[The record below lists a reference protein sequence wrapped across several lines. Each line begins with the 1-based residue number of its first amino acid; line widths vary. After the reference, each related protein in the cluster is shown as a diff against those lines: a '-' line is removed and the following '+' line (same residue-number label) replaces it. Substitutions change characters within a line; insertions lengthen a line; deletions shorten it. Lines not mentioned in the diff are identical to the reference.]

1 MSLDVD
7 ELRKIILEMA
17 TLVEQIIQDST
28 DKEKSLKDIFNIEDQ
43 INKFHKEIDDAVF
56 KYIALQSP
64 AASNL
69 RNALAI
75 MKMNSELE
83 RMGDQAVNI
92 KRYFKKLS
100 MDHASIDNMKE
111 EVFQMVKKSFDAFS
125 SRDVTLAMDVI
136 KSDEEVNSIHRDIIK
151 LYIKKMKEESTL
163 FDEGFSVIRVAKNLE
178 RIGDHATNVCE
189 DIIFLES
196 GTDIRHNSQE

>member
-1 MSLDVD
+1 MNNQVE
-7 ELRKIILEMA
+7 ELRKNIIEMA
-17 TLVEQIIQDST
+17 TLVERILQESMSSQM
-28 DKEKSLKDIFNIEDQ
+28 SLKEIFLIEDE
-43 INKFHKEIDDAVF
+43 INTYHKTIDDNVF

-64 AASNL
+64 AARNL

-92 KRYFKKLS
+92 KRYFKKIKTSHALIENLS
-100 MDHASIDNMKE
+100 E
-111 EVFQMVKKSFDAFS
+111 EVTQMVKKSFNAFT
-125 SRDVTLAMDVI
+125 SRDLTLAMDVI
-136 KSDEEVNSIHRDIIK
+136 KSDEEVNSLHRDIIK
-151 LYIKKMKEESTL
+151 DYIRKIKDEVIS

-196 GTDIRHNSQE
+196 GADIRHGNHE

>member
-1 MSLDVD
+1 MTIDVE
-7 ELRKIILEMA
+7 ELRKQILKMA
-17 TLVEQIIQDST
+17 TLVEQILNDST
-28 DKEKSLKDIFNIEDQ
+28 NNEVTKKEIFELEDQ
-43 INKFHKEIDDAVF
+43 INKYHKDIDDQVF

-92 KRYFKKLS
+92 KRYSRKLS
-100 MDHASIDNMKE
+100 MEHASIENLKE

-136 KSDEEVNSIHRDIIK
+136 KSDEEVNNIHRDIIK

-196 GTDIRHNSQE
+196 GTDIRHNFQE

>member
-1 MSLDVD
+1 MSNDV
-7 ELRKIILEMA
+7 EILRKNILEMA
-17 TLVEQIIQDST
+17 TLVEKVIVDSMI
-28 DKEKSLKDIFNIEDQ
+28 KEKKLKDIFLIEDE
-43 INKFHKEIDDAVF
+43 INNFHKTIDDSVF

-64 AASNL
+64 AARNL

-92 KRYFKKLS
+92 KRYFKKLKLN
-100 MDHASIDNMKE
+100 HTQLDNLLE
-111 EVFQMVKKSFDAFS
+111 EVMQMVRKSFNAFTT
-125 SRDVTLAMDVI
+125 RDLTLAMDVI
-136 KSDEEVNSIHRDIIK
+136 KSDEEVNSLHRDIIK
-151 LYIKKMKEESTL
+151 DYMGQIRDDSIS
-163 FDEGFSVIRVAKNLE
+163 FDEGFCVIRVAKNLE

-196 GTDIRHNSQE
+196 GADIRHSNHE

>member
-1 MSLDVD
+1 MNNQVE
-7 ELRKIILEMA
+7 ELRKNIIEMA
-17 TLVEQIIQDST
+17 TLVERILQESMSSQM
-28 DKEKSLKDIFNIEDQ
+28 SLKEIFLIEDE
-43 INKFHKEIDDAVF
+43 INTYHKTIDDNVF

-64 AASNL
+64 AARNL

-92 KRYFKKLS
+92 KRYFKKIKTSHALIENLS
-100 MDHASIDNMKE
+100 E
-111 EVFQMVKKSFDAFS
+111 EVTQMVKKSFNAFT
-125 SRDVTLAMDVI
+125 SRDLTLAMDVI
-136 KSDEEVNSIHRDIIK
+136 KSDEEVNSLHRDIIK
-151 LYIKKMKEESTL
+151 DYIRKIKDEVIS

-196 GTDIRHNSQE
+196 GADIRHGNQE

>member
-1 MSLDVD
+1 MSNDV
-7 ELRKIILEMA
+7 EVLRKNILEMA
-17 TLVEQIIQDST
+17 TLVEKVIIDSMV
-28 DKEKSLKDIFNIEDQ
+28 KEKKLKDIFLIEDE
-43 INKFHKEIDDAVF
+43 INNYHKTIDDSVF

-64 AASNL
+64 AARNL

-92 KRYFKKLS
+92 KRYFKKLKLN
-100 MDHASIDNMKE
+100 HTQLDNLLE
-111 EVFQMVKKSFDAFS
+111 EVMQMVRKSFNAFTT
-125 SRDVTLAMDVI
+125 RDLTLAMDVI
-136 KSDEEVNSIHRDIIK
+136 KSDEEVNTLHRDIIK
-151 LYIKKMKEESTL
+151 DYMGQIRDDSIS
-163 FDEGFSVIRVAKNLE
+163 FDEGFCVIRVAKNLE

-196 GTDIRHNSQE
+196 GADIRHSSHE

>member
-1 MSLDVD
+1 VNNQVE
-7 ELRKIILEMA
+7 ELRKNIIEMA
-17 TLVEQIIQDST
+17 TLVERILQESMSSQM
-28 DKEKSLKDIFNIEDQ
+28 SLKEIFLIEDE
-43 INKFHKEIDDAVF
+43 INTYHKTIDDNVF

-64 AASNL
+64 AARNL

-92 KRYFKKLS
+92 KRYFKKIKTSHALIENLS
-100 MDHASIDNMKE
+100 E
-111 EVFQMVKKSFDAFS
+111 EVTQMVKKSFNAFT
-125 SRDVTLAMDVI
+125 SRDLTLAMDVI
-136 KSDEEVNSIHRDIIK
+136 KSDEEVNSLHRDIIK
-151 LYIKKMKEESTL
+151 DYIRKIKDEVIS

-196 GTDIRHNSQE
+196 GADIRHGNHE

>member
-1 MSLDVD
+1 
-7 ELRKIILEMA
+7 MA
-17 TLVEQIIQDST
+17 TLVERILQESMSSQM
-28 DKEKSLKDIFNIEDQ
+28 SLKEIFLIEDE
-43 INKFHKEIDDAVF
+43 INTYHKTIDDNVF

-64 AASNL
+64 AARNL

-92 KRYFKKLS
+92 KRYFKKIKTSHALIENLS
-100 MDHASIDNMKE
+100 E
-111 EVFQMVKKSFDAFS
+111 EVTQMVKKSFNAFT
-125 SRDVTLAMDVI
+125 SRDLTLAMDVI
-136 KSDEEVNSIHRDIIK
+136 KSDEEVNSLHRDIIK
-151 LYIKKMKEESTL
+151 DYIRKIKDEVIS

-196 GTDIRHNSQE
+196 GADIRHGNHE

>member
-1 MSLDVD
+1 
-7 ELRKIILEMA
+7 MA
-17 TLVEQIIQDST
+17 TLVEKVIIDSMV
-28 DKEKSLKDIFNIEDQ
+28 KEKKLKDIFLIEDE
-43 INKFHKEIDDAVF
+43 INNYHKTIDDSVF

-64 AASNL
+64 AARNL

-92 KRYFKKLS
+92 KRYFKKLKLN
-100 MDHASIDNMKE
+100 HTQLDNLLE
-111 EVFQMVKKSFDAFS
+111 EVMQMVRKSFNAFTT
-125 SRDVTLAMDVI
+125 RDLTLAMDVI
-136 KSDEEVNSIHRDIIK
+136 KSDEEVNTLHRDIIK
-151 LYIKKMKEESTL
+151 DYMGQIRDDSIS
-163 FDEGFSVIRVAKNLE
+163 FDEGFCVIRVAKNLE

-196 GTDIRHNSQE
+196 GADIRHSSHE